1 MAHFR
6 NLNILPKFFVET
18 GSHRASVKA
27 VAQGKI
33 DFAAIDAQSWRL
45 IKKYDS
51 FVSNVKV
58 LGHTN
63 PSPGL
68 PFITSK
74 INLRK
79 NLFHAIKQAVQNLQK
94 QYRSVL
100 YLNDFV
106 TVDENKYLVFEN

>member
-1 MAHFR
+1 
-6 NLNILPKFFVET
+6 
-18 GSHRASVKA
+18 
-27 VAQGKI
+27 VAQDKI

-51 FVSNVKV
+51 FVSNLEV
-58 LGHTN
+58 LGHTK

-79 NLFHAIKQAVQNLQK
+79 NLFNAIRQAIRNLQK
-94 QYRSVL
+94 QYRSLL

-106 TVDENKYLVFEN
+106 TIDENKYLVFEN